1 MVVLQD
7 STHPAVSNCPVTD
20 RQTKEDGVCVCVCV
34 CVCCVCVCVRVCECV
49 SECIYIY
56 GMCVCVCVGGMH
68 ILFHESS
75 SEP

>member
-20 RQTKEDGVCVCVCV
+20 CQTKEDGGVCVCVCV
-34 CVCCVCVCVRVCECV
+34 CVCV
-49 SECIYIY
+49 SECIYMY
-56 GMCVCVCVGGMH
+56 GVCVGEMH

>member
-20 RQTKEDGVCVCVCV
+20 CQTKEDGVCVCVCLNAYIYMV
-34 CVCCVCVCVRVCECV
+34 CV
-49 SECIYIY
+49 
-56 GMCVCVCVGGMH
+56 CVCVCVGGMH